1 MDNLGTIGTTEEQIE
16 LMDVATNFCRD
27 KSPIEKVRALIDED
41 LGYDPAIW
49 QEIGELGWLA
59 IAIPEAHGGVGLSMA
74 EVVPIAEQMG
84 RNLMNTPFGTTTLAA
99 QALLAGGS
107 EAQQAAWLPKIA
119 EGAVATLAL
128 REDNGDWDLTN
139 ISCTGVVEG
148 DQVKL
153 SGKKQLVLWADSAA
167 VIIAS
172 VKVGDAVCFVLIERS
187 ALEDEALRRE
197 EIIDE
202 TARSFELTLDGV
214 SVPADALLDGSRTR
228 ETVEKIELAA
238 GLIHAA
244 EMTGGTQAVIDYT
257 LEYLKTRKQ
266 FDKIIGS
273 YQALKHPTVDNYVE
287 YEKARTHLYSA
298 AHSFSEQGRGEVAVR
313 MAAAQAHSSYAQ
325 AADRGIQ
332 FHGAFGFTHDC
343 DAQLYRRQAIF
354 KGALIGD
361 AAYQRSKLAGLLF
374 D

>member
-49 QEIGELGWLA
+49 QEISELGWLA

-84 RNLMNTPFGTTTLAA
+84 RNLMSTPFGATTLAA

-139 ISCTGVVEG
+139 IACTGVVKG
-148 DQVKL
+148 DEIKL

-172 VKVGDAVCFVLIERS
+172 VKVGDAVRFVLIERS
-187 ALEDEALRRE
+187 ALDDGALRRE

-202 TARSFELTLDGV
+202 TVRSFELTLDGV

>member
-27 KSPIEKVRALIDED
+27 KSPIEKVRALIEED
-41 LGYDPAIW
+41 LGYDPAVW

-84 RNLMNTPFGTTTLAA
+84 RNLLNTPFGTTTLAA
-99 QALLAGGS
+99 QALLAGGN

-119 EGAVATLAL
+119 EGAAATLAL

-139 ISCTGVVEG
+139 IACTGVVDG
-148 DQVKL
+148 DEIKL

-167 VIIAS
+167 VILAS
-172 VKVGDAVCFVLIERS
+172 VKVDDAVRIVLIERS
-187 ALEDEALRRE
+187 ALDNNALRRE

-214 SVPADALLDGSRTR
+214 TVPTDALLDGSRTR